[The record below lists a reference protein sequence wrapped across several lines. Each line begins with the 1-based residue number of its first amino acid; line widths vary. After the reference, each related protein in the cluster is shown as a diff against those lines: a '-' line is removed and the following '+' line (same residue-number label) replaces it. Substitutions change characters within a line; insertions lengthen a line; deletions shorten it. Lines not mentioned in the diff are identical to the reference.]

1 MDLNPLFRQVLEIS
15 DTVDVYNY
23 NIDVLVNQN
32 INDATANF
40 MQQILDGIITGE
52 EAVALKQAA
61 AEMK

>member
-1 MDLNPLFRQVLEIS
+1 MG
-15 DTVDVYNY
+15 VYTY
-23 NIDVLVNQN
+23 TIDVLVNQN